1 MHAGIVVDAG
11 VPAHHKL
18 VSEHKLD
25 YAIYAIRREKLV
37 VMAYFPMTEEE
48 KALHDTASTR
58 PRMEADAMLWES
70 FETRAYPSL
79 RYLLLDCETPVFV
92 SMDFKYSVEG
102 RKVSKVVLLYWCPDS
117 ADVKIKFKHSSAFQ
131 QLAAQLGVARQMEAH
146 DKSDIVFAEVLK
158 KVND

>member
-1 MHAGIVVDAG
+1 MDAA
-11 VPAHHKL
+11 VAAHHKL

-25 YAIYAIRREKLV
+25 FAIYAIRKEKLV

-48 KALHDTASTR
+48 KALHEGAIAK
-58 PRMEADAMLWES
+58 PRIEADALLWET
-70 FETRAYPSL
+70 FEARAYPSL

-117 ADVKIKFKHSSAFQ
+117 ADVKIKFKHSTTFQ
-131 QLAAQLGVARQMEAH
+131 QLAAKLGVARQMEAH
-146 DKSDIVFAEVLK
+146 DKADIAFEEVLK
-158 KVND
+158 KIHD